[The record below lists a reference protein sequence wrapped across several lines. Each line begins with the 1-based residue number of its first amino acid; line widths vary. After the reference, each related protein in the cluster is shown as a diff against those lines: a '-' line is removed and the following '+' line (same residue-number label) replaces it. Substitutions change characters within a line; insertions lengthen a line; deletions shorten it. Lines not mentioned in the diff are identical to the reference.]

1 MATDTSG
8 DVSES
13 GIMSRPAILAMPS
26 ELIRRV
32 TSFLDT
38 EMLPAIRLKCKAF
51 EDATFDRFADTH
63 FAHLY
68 CCIFQPTAF
77 HRLKDI
83 LQNSPTLK
91 TRIRRVTLTDNALE
105 NQQFNALHVVR
116 ARNEVDDEWRRFFM
130 NYNLHQG
137 DDLGTGHVLMHR
149 VLRDLK
155 ALPQDILVDVDLTHH
170 HDLGVCHKLLEPA
183 LQSVLFSLALSNT
196 AVHSLAIENTS
207 FEYMDD
213 TLAHGRDDFM
223 ASMSSITSLTCTS
236 EYWLSSNTPV
246 RAVLIDIFHAIKTLQ
261 YLTLEVLRPSNTEEY
276 VGRCFGLLQM
286 PQDIW
291 LAIDFSNLASLTLRH
306 VILNITQQD

>member
-1 MATDTSG
+1 
-8 DVSES
+8 
-13 GIMSRPAILAMPS
+13 
-26 ELIRRV
+26 
-32 TSFLDT
+32 
-38 EMLPAIRLKCKAF
+38 
-51 EDATFDRFADTH
+51 
-63 FAHLY
+63 
-68 CCIFQPTAF
+68 
-77 HRLKDI
+77 
-83 LQNSPTLK
+83 
-91 TRIRRVTLTDNALE
+91 
-105 NQQFNALHVVR
+105 
-116 ARNEVDDEWRRFFM
+116 M

-170 HDLGVCHKLLEPA
+170 HDLGVCHTLLEPA

-223 ASMSSITSLTCTS
+223 ASMSSITSLTCIS